1 MVHNFNQFLI
11 HRSLLESQ
19 ILERA
24 EGDFFPEENIEI
36 SPTDIEEPT
45 GPSGPPDQSPSS
57 STSIPASNQIL
68 PNNVTINP
76 KGLKLGSGGI
86 KNPNE
91 VPDVKKLQQILMDQG
106 FLRTKSGIPTGY
118 FGELTA
124 AALERYQKSGGSPAQ
139 QNQNQNRTTPTPPPK
154 RKKVLISDQTN
165 ANFLN
170 RLRSS
175 IARIDSSA
183 SNNIFNINRKVG
195 CATFV
200 NEFTN
205 AVGAVGDAW
214 LSRDVINGTVIY
226 DVFNPLNKEQRNFCI
241 NLWNRIWKRE
251 GTQKWIKGSKA
262 PAAEAIKTFITG
274 FIAKKPLDPSILKV
288 GDICGIFYPPSSH
301 HEEAFFLGG
310 KNYFTDA
317 KGNMGKGNVP
327 GKTITSG
334 TGWTFN
340 THLGIVG
347 AIEKGKPVIIHAT
360 PKDNNST
367 HIWADGIPNL
377 KSDGKIVWVERPLT
391 KQSPKQL

>member
-36 SPTDIEEPT
+36 SPTDIKEPT
-45 GPSGPPDQSPSS
+45 GPPDQSPSS

-91 VPDVKKLQQILMDQG
+91 VPDVKKLQQILIDQG

-124 AALERYQKSGGSPAQ
+124 SALERYQKSGGSPAQ
-139 QNQNQNRTTPTPPPK
+139 QNQNQNRTTPTSPPK
-154 RKKVLISDQTN
+154 HKKVFISDQTN
-165 ANFLN
+165 QAFLKK
-170 RLRSS
+170 LSS
-175 IARIDSSA
+175 QIARIDSSA
-183 SNNIFNINRKVG
+183 SNNIFNINMKVG

-200 NEFTN
+200 NQFTN
-205 AVGAVGDAW
+205 AVNAVGDAW
-214 LSRDVINGTVIY
+214 LSRDVINGKVIY
-226 DVFNPLNKEQRNFCI
+226 DVFNPLTPKQRNFCV
-241 NLWNRIWKRE
+241 NLWNKIYNRKSV
-251 GTQKWIKGSKA
+251 QKWQKSGEESDNIKK
-262 PAAEAIKTFITG
+262 FITSL
-274 FIAKKPLDPSILKV
+274 IAGKRLDPSILKV
-288 GDICGIFYPPSSH
+288 GDICGIYYPPSSH

-310 KNYFTDA
+310 KNYFTDE

-347 AIEKGKPVIIHAT
+347 AIEKGKPVIFHAT
-360 PKDNNST
+360 PRNNNST
-367 HIWADGIPNL
+367 FVWADGIPNL
-377 KSDGKIVWVERPLT
+377 IDGGKIVWVERPLT
-391 KQSPKQL
+391 AQSPKQL